1 MATLFDPLPLRGLT
15 LRNRIVVSPM
25 QQYSSENG
33 LANDWHLVH
42 LGSRAVGG
50 AGLLITESTAITP
63 QGRSTYHDMGLW
75 DDAQVEPWQRINAFV
90 QGQGAKIAVQLGH
103 FGSKASRSHPGQGLK
118 YLSPG
123 EGGWQTVSASAVAP
137 FPGMSLPR
145 ALTVPEI
152 EETLTQFAEAAVRAV
167 AAGFDAIELH
177 AAHGYLIHQ
186 FYSELINQRTDE
198 YGGSFVNRTRFARQ
212 VVARVRRVIPERMP
226 LLVRLSAVDYVDD
239 PKGWTLEQSI
249 ALAQE
254 LKTEG
259 VDLITA
265 SAGGFVF
272 LDKSKVSPGYQ
283 TPFATAIRAQTG
295 LPTGAVGLINTP
307 QLAGDIIGQGR
318 ADLVVV
324 AREHLRDPYFATHAA
339 VALGHEPV
347 VPFQYKRAYL

>member
-1 MATLFDPLPLRGLT
+1 MSTLFDPLPLRGLT
-15 LRNRIVVSPM
+15 LPNRIVLSPM

-33 LANDWHLVH
+33 RVGDWHLVH

-50 AGLLITESTAITP
+50 AGLLITESTAVTP
-63 QGRSTYHDMGLW
+63 QGRSTCYDTGLW

-90 QGQGAKIAVQLGH
+90 GSQGARIAVQLGH
-103 FGSKASRSHPGQGLK
+103 FGSKASRSHPDQGLK
-118 YLSPG
+118 YLSPE

-137 FPGMSLPR
+137 FPGQSLPR
-145 ALTVPEI
+145 ALTIPQI
-152 EETLTQFAEAAVRAV
+152 AETLTQFAEAAGRAV

-186 FYSELINQRTDE
+186 FYSELTNQRTDE

-254 LKTEG
+254 LKAEG

-272 LDKSKVSPGYQ
+272 LDKSSVSPGYQ
-283 TPFATAIRAQTG
+283 TPFATAIRTQAG

-307 QLAGDIIGQGR
+307 ELAGDIIRQGR
-318 ADLVVV
+318 ADLVVI
-324 AREHLRDPYFATHAA
+324 AREHLRDPYFAAHAA
-339 VALGHEPV
+339 VALGHQPV
-347 VPFQYKRAYL
+347 VPFQYKRAYS

>member
-1 MATLFDPLPLRGLT
+1 MSTLFDSLPLRGLT
-15 LRNRIVVSPM
+15 LPNRIAVSSM
-25 QQYSSENG
+25 QQSQ
-33 LANDWHLVH
+33 
-42 LGSRAVGG
+42 
-50 AGLLITESTAITP
+50 P
-63 QGRSTYHDMGLW
+63 
-75 DDAQVEPWQRINAFV
+75 
-90 QGQGAKIAVQLGH
+90 
-103 FGSKASRSHPGQGLK
+103 HPNQGLK
-118 YLSPG
+118 YLSPE

-145 ALTVPEI
+145 ALTIPEI
-152 EETLTQFAEAAVRAV
+152 EETLTQAARR
-167 AAGFDAIELH
+167 AGFDAIELLG
-177 AAHGYLIHQ
+177 AHGYLIHQ
-186 FYSELINQRTDE
+186 FYSELINQRTGE

-259 VDLITA
+259 GDFITA
-265 SAGGFVF
+265 SAGDFVF

-307 QLAGDIIGQGR
+307 QLASDIIGQGR
-318 ADLVVV
+318 ADLVVI

-339 VALGHEPV
+339 VALGQQPAYPRSLDGAGKCPGRTTADDSRTDPPPHAGHVCPAAQKST
-347 VPFQYKRAYL
+347 PRAGRLRPGPKGNPG